1 MLQDEKSWDSNW
13 QRARGAK
20 LLPVGEIPR
29 RLISSLDHLTYFHLT
44 NMVIDKELRGYCL
57 LGFIWYQRI
66 DWTND
71 KGSIANRQR
80 SCCAMRLPLGWGNPL
95 WWRLSSPE
103 YWNLKSSHF
112 NRTFVKEVEVCVWNA
127 ERLGWRKGE
136 SPEDCA
142 TAEIRFYPTHPG
154 SPYDGYPCGQLFVQ
168 LFLMSPDLRTGGHA
182 LLTKLKICLKIST
195 VSKRR
200 NPEIPHYNLKS
211 VLPPY
216 ISLVFK
222 STWLIG
228 KDSD

>member
-44 NMVIDKELRGYCL
+44 YMVIDKELRGYCL

-71 KGSIANRQR
+71 NGSIANWQR
-80 SCCAMRLPLGWGNPL
+80 SWCPMRLPLGWGNPL

-127 ERLGWRKGE
+127 ERLGWSKGE
-136 SPEDCA
+136 TPEDCA

-154 SPYDGYPCGQLFVQ
+154 SPYDGYPPMWTTFCSTFPHVTWPQNGWSCLVDKVEDLF
-168 LFLMSPDLRTGGHA
+168 
-182 LLTKLKICLKIST
+182 
-195 VSKRR
+195 
-200 NPEIPHYNLKS
+200 
-211 VLPPY
+211 
-216 ISLVFK
+216 
-222 STWLIG
+222 
-228 KDSD
+228 KDINCF